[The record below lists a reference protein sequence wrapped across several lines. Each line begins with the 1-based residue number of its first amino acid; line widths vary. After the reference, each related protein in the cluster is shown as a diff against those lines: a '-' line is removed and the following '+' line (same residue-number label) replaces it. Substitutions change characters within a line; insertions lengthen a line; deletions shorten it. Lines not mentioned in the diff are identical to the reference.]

1 LEAASTQFRS
11 WQLRLR
17 LIVHSSNISAN
28 RGLRDRVSG
37 AILNPE
43 PDYGSK
49 SLTTLE
55 ECSMAGLPMEDRD
68 GVIWYDGQYV
78 PWREAKVHILAH
90 SLHYGSA
97 VFEGERVYGGK
108 VFKLREHSARLRKS
122 SELLGYELPYSTEEI
137 EQATREV
144 VTRNEL
150 DAGYVRPI
158 AWRGSEVIGV
168 SAKGAKAHV
177 AIAAFPWGAYYSEE
191 ARMKGIRLMTSSWR
205 RPAANC
211 APTASKA
218 AGLYMICTM
227 SRDAAEAAGYQDAL
241 MLDYRGQVAEATGA
255 NFFMVVD
262 GQLHTPTPDCFLDGI
277 TRRSVIDLA
286 RKRNISVIERAIF
299 PEELS
304 RAQEI
309 FLTGTAVEVIPIS
322 CIDKQDFTVGPITR
336 QLMTDFQQLTQSL

>member
-1 LEAASTQFRS
+1 
-11 WQLRLR
+11 
-17 LIVHSSNISAN
+17 VSA
-28 RGLRDRVSG
+28 
-37 AILNPE
+37 
-43 PDYGSK
+43 
-49 SLTTLE
+49 LTL
-55 ECSMAGLPMEDRD
+55 DQQN
-68 GVIWYDGQYV
+68 GVIWVDGDYL
-78 PWREAKVHILAH
+78 PWKEARLHVLSH

-97 VFEGERVYGGK
+97 VFEGERVYSGK

-144 VTRNEL
+144 VTRNNIET
-150 DAGYVRPI
+150 GYVRPI
-158 AWRGSEVIGV
+158 AWRGNEVIGV
-168 SAKGAKAHV
+168 SAKGAKVHV
-177 AIAAFPWGAYYSEE
+177 AVAAFPWPAYYGDE
-191 ARMKGIRLMTSSWR
+191 ARRNGIRLMTSSWR
-205 RPAANC
+205 RPAPQC

-227 SRDAAEAAGYQDAL
+227 SRDAAEAAGYQDSL

-277 TRRSVIDLA
+277 TRRTVIDLA

-309 FLTGTAVEVIPIS
+309 FLTGTAVEVIAIS
-322 CIDKQDFTVGPITR
+322 CIDQQDFPVGPVTR
-336 QLMTDFQQLTQSL
+336 QLQADYQALTQSL